1 MTSLELAAVLGTRT
15 TAEVEAILPQIVA
28 DTGALWFTAGG
39 ISTFLAFER
48 AMSSNHG
55 PAEAA
60 RLWGVG
66 FLSGELRPSVP
77 TGPQGMAGVDG
88 EIIDGFVRNKGGA

>member
-1 MTSLELAAVLGTRT
+1 MTPLELATILGSRT

-28 DTGALWFTAGG
+28 DTGALWFTTGG
-39 ISTFLAFER
+39 VSTFVACER

-66 FLSGELRPSVP
+66 FLNGEPPPFVP

-88 EIIDGFVRNKGGA
+88 EIIDGFVRNNGGA